1 MHLRSALPGN
11 RRMRSVAPR
20 RVPRAIIVL
29 AVLVLLLGSA
39 ASLRAGRSGFDRLSD
54 RQAGEFYLTADAIRR
69 RILDPSVERHAFP
82 IAGIEPGARLL
93 VAPGIEASDTG
104 GPVYFGIV
112 WSSGSEPAKLLYQ
125 RELSAPGW
133 VEETV
138 ALPSAGPGE
147 LRLRMSTGPGQKRLL
162 QHAGWGDPTLLS
174 GPDGGRMSV
183 ILVSLDTLR
192 ADRLGIYGRREAKTP
207 VLDALA
213 RNGVWYERA
222 YSSSTWTQP
231 SHQAML
237 FGLQPWALT
246 AATLLSGQQRGWTF
260 QGFESLAK
268 AFRDAGYLTG
278 AFTGGGYVSVRQGV
292 ATGFDTFFAYP
303 QESSRTGTCDPAR
316 FDGAEVFKRAAG
328 WLQNRAGAPFFLFVH
343 TYEPHDRCPVMPRSH
358 KPFEPWENASGT
370 ERAALVRYYDELVTR
385 TDTLVGDLL
394 RTLDSLGLADSTLI
408 AVTSDHGEGLWEHQ
422 FMGHGC
428 TLPPYEELTRVPL
441 LVRLPGPARRGTRID
456 APVSTIDLAPT
467 VLTLAGVTVPSTM
480 QGGVLPGLG
489 LPAQADRP
497 VYVHCQDWLSVRQGD
512 LKLIV
517 SRAEQKRMLFNT
529 ADDPMELLDLAGTQS
544 PARDHLLQLARQY
557 WAFVRED
564 QQADTARGT
573 GDAVDPATAERLR
586 ALGYAE

>member
-1 MHLRSALPGN
+1 
-11 RRMRSVAPR
+11 MRSVAPR
-20 RVPRAIIVL
+20 RVARAIIPVL
-29 AVLVLLLGSA
+29 AVLVMLLSSD
-39 ASLRAGRSGFDRLSD
+39 ASPPSGRSGVDRLSD
-54 RQAGEFYLTADAIRR
+54 RQTGEFYLSADGTRR
-69 RILDPSVERHAFP
+69 RILNPSFERCAFP
-82 IAGIEPGARLL
+82 IAEIQPGARLL
-93 VAPGIEASDTG
+93 VSPGIEASDNN

-112 WSSGSEPAKLLYQ
+112 WTSGSEPAKLLYQ

-133 VEETV
+133 LEETV

-147 LRLRMSTGPGQKRLL
+147 LRLRMSTWPGQKRLL
-162 QHAGWGDPTLLS
+162 RHAGWGDPTLLS
-174 GPDGGRMSV
+174 GPASGRMSV

-192 ADRLGIYGRREAKTP
+192 ADRVGIYGRREARTP

-213 RNGVWYERA
+213 RNGVLYARA

-246 AATLLSGQQRGWTF
+246 TATLPSGQRGGWTF

-278 AFTGGGYVSVRQGV
+278 AFTGGGYVSVLQGV
-292 ATGFDTFFAYP
+292 ATGFDTFFAYARK
-303 QESSRTGTCDPAR
+303 SSRRGKCDPAR

-328 WLQNRAGAPFFLFVH
+328 WLQDRAGAPFFLFVH
-343 TYEPHDRCPVMPRSH
+343 TYEPHDRCPLLPGWH
-358 KPFEPWENASGT
+358 KPFRSLQKASET
-370 ERAALVRYYDELVTR
+370 ERAALVRYYDGLVTR

-422 FMGHGC
+422 FQGHGC
-428 TLPPYEELTRVPL
+428 PLPPYEELTRVPL
-441 LVRLPGPARRGTRID
+441 LVRLPGSTRRGTRID

-467 VLTLAGVTVPSTM
+467 LLTLAGVTVPNTM

-497 VYVHCQDWLSVRQGD
+497 VYVHCQDWLSVREGD
-512 LKLIV
+512 LKFIV
-517 SRAEQKRMLFNT
+517 SRAAQKRMLFNT
-529 ADDPMELLDLAGTQS
+529 ADDPMELVDLVHEQS
-544 PARDHLLQLARQY
+544 PARNRLLQLEKQY
-557 WAFVRED
+557 WAHIREG
-564 QQADTARGT
+564 QQAHTARGT